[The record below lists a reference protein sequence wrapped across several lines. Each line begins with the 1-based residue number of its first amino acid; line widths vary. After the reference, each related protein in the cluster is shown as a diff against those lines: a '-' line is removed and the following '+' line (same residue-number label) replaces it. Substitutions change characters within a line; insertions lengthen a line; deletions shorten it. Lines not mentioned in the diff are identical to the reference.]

1 MDKLHRE
8 SHDPPGTGELMTELM
23 TELGSIRLAGSAF
36 TSTVGMYASLLDRC
50 LQLTLPF
57 SLVQGWTLPVFPSVL
72 LTDPYPPV
80 PARPSIAALCSGTH
94 TKLASTQ
101 RQSWSGSRPVLAP
114 GLTSSGGQWPEHG
127 LLWKGDPHGPECLL
141 RVREQGGA
149 EAVRGQEAGL
159 GKPRGSRERY

>member
-1 MDKLHRE
+1 MDKLHGE
-8 SHDPPGTGELMTELM
+8 SHDPPGTGELMIELKYSVAS
-23 TELGSIRLAGSAF
+23 GSQALLSPPPWGCTGITPGQMPTADTALQPGAGMDTA
-36 TSTVGMYASLLDRC
+36 
-50 LQLTLPF
+50 
-57 SLVQGWTLPVFPSVL
+57 VFASVL
-72 LTDPYPPV
+72 LTDPHPPV
-80 PARPSIAALCSGTH
+80 PTRPSIPALCSGTH

-101 RQSWSGSRPVLAP
+101 RQSRSGSRPILAP

-127 LLWKGDPHGPECLL
+127 LLWKGDSHGPECLL